1 MIKGVFMLR
10 VFVDS
15 GSSIKED
22 EKEKYQVEIL
32 PIRYMLGDTEYEDG
46 KDLTIDE
53 FYDIFINKKYFPK
66 TSLPN
71 LADLEEKVNKYTKQG
86 DDVLILTISSGIS
99 GTNSAITSLFADNEK
114 VKVVDTLTAVGG
126 IRILVEEVNKHRD
139 EKIEDIVNRIND
151 IIPRIKVVAVPET
164 LDYLHKGGRLSKAE
178 WLLGSVLNIKPA
190 ISVWPKDEGRVKVI
204 AKKIGAKNAMKYVA
218 NSLVEFDCDE
228 NFSIVPSYTYNKKNL
243 DLLIAMTDE
252 KFKKQMI
259 EYDNLDPAIAC
270 HWGPNAYGYI
280 FVSKK

>member
-1 MIKGVFMLR
+1 MLR